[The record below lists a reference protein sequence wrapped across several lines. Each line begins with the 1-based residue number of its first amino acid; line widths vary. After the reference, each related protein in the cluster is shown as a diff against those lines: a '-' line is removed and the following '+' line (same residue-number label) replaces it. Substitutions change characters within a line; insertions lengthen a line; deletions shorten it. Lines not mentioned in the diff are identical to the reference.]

1 MIWWFSKIGISVLG
15 ENMWLQLGEMCH
27 WQRAAWKNSKINNI
41 NIPTFSAQPALRLCF
56 LRKCHD
62 FFYTFFP
69 CNYFIFAQRP
79 GPHETVETVA
89 PVAVRCARVNRVYA
103 TCNVSIL
110 CQYYA
115 TLTHTG
121 KNNNICSSAIADIF
135 FFNVLYFVWHLVFF
149 QIILKLQLRG
159 GCI

>member
-69 CNYFIFAQRP
+69 CNYYFIFAQRP

-89 PVAVRCARVNRVYA
+89 PVAVRCACVNRVYA

-121 KNNNICSSAIADIF
+121 KKQQKQQ
-135 FFNVLYFVWHLVFF
+135 H
-149 QIILKLQLRG
+149 LQLSYRRHILFQ
-159 GCI
+159 CPIFCLTFCFFPDNFKASA